1 MGDLEAVRA
10 ALVAST
16 RVVYFETPANPNMR
30 MVDIEAIA
38 ALARAQGALVVVDNT
53 YCTPYLQKPLLLGAD
68 VVVHS
73 ATKYFSGHG
82 DVTAGL
88 VVTRDAELATH
99 IRLHGLKDL
108 TGAVLSPHDA
118 FLLLRGMKTL
128 ALRMDRHCSNAMALA
143 HMLSEHPAV
152 DRVFFPGLASD
163 PFHTLAKRQMRQFGG
178 MLAFELRG
186 GVQAGMRF
194 MNGLQLVSRAVSLGD
209 AESLAQHPASM
220 THSSYTAQE
229 RAEHG
234 ISEGLVRLSAGLE
247 DEQDLLADVTQA
259 LEALNSPPTM
269 GIRRTLAETLS
280 P

>member
-1 MGDLEAVRA
+1 
-10 ALVAST
+10 
-16 RVVYFETPANPNMR
+16 
-30 MVDIEAIA
+30 
-38 ALARAQGALVVVDNT
+38 
-53 YCTPYLQKPLLLGAD
+53 
-68 VVVHS
+68 
-73 ATKYFSGHG
+73 
-82 DVTAGL
+82 
-88 VVTRDAELATH
+88 
-99 IRLHGLKDL
+99 
-108 TGAVLSPHDA
+108 
-118 FLLLRGMKTL
+118 
-128 ALRMDRHCSNAMALA
+128 MALA